1 MSDKVFRN
9 LFHKDVSSYTKQV
22 KAGNRSLSYLS
33 WSHAWAELK
42 KDYPDAT
49 YKIKKFGEAQLPY
62 VYDENTGYMVFTEV
76 TIAEQTHEMWLPVMD
91 GANKAM
97 KSEPY
102 TYQVINWVNGKRDGF
117 KDKSVEQ
124 ASMFDINTAIMRCLT
139 KNLAMFGL
147 GLYIYSGEDLPEA
160 PLVEIEYLS
169 ENDITIIEQR
179 IKLLA
184 EVTEGDLDKNIEK
197 LTNHIIG
204 KASVDSLEQIQK
216 DHLNS
221 LLQMLDGLITKQK
234 EKNKPKEEPVDK
246 PVETVDKK
254 EPEATEEVEPE
265 QEALFNS
272 MPGSEG

>member
-1 MSDKVFRN
+1 MSEQVFKR
-9 LFHKDVSSYTKQV
+9 LYHKDVSNYTKSV
-22 KAGNRSLSYLS
+22 KAGNRSLNYLS
-33 WSHAWAELK
+33 WSHAWAEVK
-42 KDYPDAT
+42 KDYPDAS

-76 TIAEQTHEMWLPVMD
+76 TIEEQTHEMWLPVMD

-147 GLYIYSGEDLPEA
+147 GLYIYSGEDLPEQ
-160 PLVEIEYLS
+160 PEIEIEYINS
-169 ENDITIIEQR
+169 NDVDIIEQR

-184 EVTEGDLDKNIEK
+184 EVTEGDLDKNIVK

-204 KASVDSLEQIQK
+204 KADVTSLEQIQK

-221 LLQMLDGLITKQK
+221 LLQMLDGLITTQK
-234 EKNKPKEEPVDK
+234 NKMKPKEEA
-246 PVETVDKK
+246 VE
-254 EPEATEEVEPE
+254 EESKTADEVGQEIAPE
-265 QEALFNS
+265 QDSLF
-272 MPGSEG
+272 EGRTVTPKEE

>member
-1 MSDKVFRN
+1 MSEQVFKK
-9 LFHKDVSSYTKQV
+9 LYHKDVSNYTKSV
-22 KAGNRSLSYLS
+22 KAGNRSLNYLS
-33 WSHAWAELK
+33 WSHAWAEVK
-42 KDYPDAT
+42 KEYPNAT

-76 TIAEQTHEMWLPVMD
+76 TIEGQTHEMWLPVMD

-117 KDKSVEQ
+117 KDKNVEQ

-147 GLYIYSGEDLPEA
+147 GLYIYSGEDLPEQ
-160 PLVEIEYLS
+160 PEIEIEYVNS
-169 ENDITIIEQR
+169 NDIEIIEQR

-184 EVTEGDLDKNIEK
+184 EVTEGDLDKNIVK

-204 KASVDSLEQIQK
+204 KANVTSLEQIQK

-221 LLQMLDGLITKQK
+221 LLQMLDALITKQK
-234 EKNKPKEEPVDK
+234 NKMKLKDEAVEGEPKTADAVGQEIAPEQDSLFEGNTVTPKEE
-246 PVETVDKK
+246 
-254 EPEATEEVEPE
+254 
-265 QEALFNS
+265 
-272 MPGSEG
+272 